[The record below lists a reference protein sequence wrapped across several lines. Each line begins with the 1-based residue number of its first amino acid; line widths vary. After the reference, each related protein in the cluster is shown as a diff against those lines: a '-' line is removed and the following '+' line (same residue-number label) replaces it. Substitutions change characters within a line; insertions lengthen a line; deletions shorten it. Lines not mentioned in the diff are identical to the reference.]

1 MSKPFRFTQIEGEL
15 QRARSAR
22 RYLPWVFTTALG
34 VAALAAAAA
43 RSLKAGVGMLIPGLG
58 FGFFVLLLV
67 TPRCP
72 SCGASLWRRGERP
85 GPASKPNPTEVERTH
100 RCPACGV
107 TFA

>member
-1 MSKPFRFTQIEGEL
+1 MTKPFLFNQVEREL

-22 RYLPWVFTTALG
+22 RYLPWVLFTALG
-34 VAALAAAAA
+34 AAVMAGIAARDLQAAAA
-43 RSLKAGVGMLIPGLG
+43 MLLPGLG

-85 GPASKPNPTEVERTH
+85 GPASSPRPTEVETTR

-107 TFA
+107 GFK